1 MRIVHYG
8 DRAEACVFLLGY
20 FDAVHVGHRKLIA
33 RAKALAEKFGVK
45 VAALTFADGKR
56 GDQVYVLSEREKIL
70 SSLGVDYLYVARFD
84 GAFKNTGGEA
94 FLETVADNC
103 FVKAFVCG
111 EDFRFGKNAVCGGL
125 CLTEYCK
132 KRGIAVEI
140 LPLVSVDG
148 QKASATLAKKYLDEG
163 DIKSLNAMLGDNY
176 FISGKASTE
185 GRHVGRNLGFPTAN
199 LHPLD
204 GKYPLAQGVYAVR
217 VKIGA
222 TDYRGIANFG
232 PRPTFGDGRV
242 VCETYIDGF
251 SGDLYGK
258 ELTVRFDF
266 RIRGVMKFSSAEE
279 LKKQLEKDL
288 EKIR

>member
-8 DRAEACVFLLGY
+8 ECGEPCVFLLGY
-20 FDAVHVGHRKLIA
+20 FDAVHIGHRKLIE
-33 RAKALAEKFGVK
+33 RAKVLAERLGVK
-45 VAALTFADGKR
+45 VAALTFSDAKNGE
-56 GDQVYVLSEREKIL
+56 QVYVLAEREAL
-70 SSLGVDYLYVARFD
+70 LGRLGVDYLYVARFD
-84 GAFKNTGGEA
+84 AAFKNTEGES
-94 FLETVADNC
+94 FLDTVTDKC
-103 FVKAFVCG
+103 SVKAFVCG
-111 EDFRFGKNAVCGGL
+111 EDFRFGKNAVCGAL

-132 KRGIAVEI
+132 KRAIMSEI
-140 LPLVSVDG
+140 LPLVSVGG

-163 DIKSLNAMLGDNY
+163 NIAALNAMLGEPY
-176 FISGKASTE
+176 FIMGTVATE
-185 GRHVGRNLGFPTAN
+185 GRHVGRSLGFPTAN
-199 LHPLD
+199 LHPAA

-217 VKIGA
+217 TEVNGKEF
-222 TDYRGIANFG
+222 RGIANFG

-251 SGDLYGK
+251 SGDLYGQ

-266 RIRGVMKFSSAEE
+266 RIRGIMKFSSAEE